1 MILDERHSIEKISKI
16 MSSSLLAVSD
26 SNPNLLRRTLDMKIE
41 DLSQVIGS
49 LMVSFVLILNLIM
62 EILTIATSFWLILFY
77 FSRVKMLY

>member
-26 SNPNLLRRTLDMKIE
+26 SNPNLLRKTLDMKIV

-49 LMVSFVLILNLIM
+49 LRVSFVLILNLIM
-62 EILTIATSFWLILFY
+62 EILIIAASFWLTLFY
-77 FSRVKMLY
+77 FSRVKKLF